1 MPSSLHFKI
10 NKYTYFSHFAKIF
23 FSNKILSGSIGHSES
38 LFPKSETILLTFI
51 SRLYLLCFIVFWEFG
66 LSKKRFCAFPN
77 EKETFC
83 QHLVWVN
90 SLATRVT
97 GGLCWTS
104 VLGSITKLGLMHRPA
119 PRVQR
124 LKRQLVTTKPTCGV
138 FW

>member
-1 MPSSLHFKI
+1 MLSSLHFKI
-10 NKYTYFSHFAKIF
+10 SNLFLFLSLKPFLKQNFEWCIWIF
-23 FSNKILSGSIGHSES
+23 GIIVSQ
-38 LFPKSETILLTFI
+38 SETILLTFI
-51 SRLYLLCFIVFWEFG
+51 NCLYLLCFIVFWGFG
-66 LSKKRFCAFPN
+66 LSKKRLCAFPSK
-77 EKETFC
+77 KETFC

-90 SLATRVT
+90 SLATQVM

-104 VLGSITKLGLMHRPA
+104 VFGSITKLVLKHRPA